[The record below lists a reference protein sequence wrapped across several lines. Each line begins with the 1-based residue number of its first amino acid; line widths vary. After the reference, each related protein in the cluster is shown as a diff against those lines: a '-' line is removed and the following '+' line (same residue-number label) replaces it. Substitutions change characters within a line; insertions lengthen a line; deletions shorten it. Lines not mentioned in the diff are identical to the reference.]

1 MPKRKDLELQP
12 FSSKGAVGNRV
23 SPLFGL
29 IFIGAGTFPLLLG
42 LGVINIHASAHTPLF
57 VVASIGI
64 AFIAGGLASSL
75 QGLGVS
81 PNGFTMKVLGLCMVS
96 AILTPFGWIVFGQ
109 NGIDLSVKII
119 FGLFLAFFGLIFL
132 IATIASFAPNL
143 MARLGIRVSDNKETE
158 KPRVSKH
165 RKL

>member
-1 MPKRKDLELQP
+1 MPKRKEPELQLY
-12 FSSKGAVGNRV
+12 SSKGAVGKRP

-42 LGVINIHASAHTPLF
+42 LGVINVHESAHAPLF

-75 QGLGVS
+75 QGLGVP
-81 PNGFTMKVLGLCMVS
+81 PNGFIMKILGLCMVS

-109 NGIDLSVKII
+109 NDIDMSVKII

-132 IATIASFAPNL
+132 LATIASFAPNL
-143 MARLGIRVSDNKETE
+143 MARLGIRIGDNNETE
-158 KPRVSKH
+158 KPRISKH